1 MKIAVCVPTIRQDK
15 FRDEFL
21 PAWDEVFKRHEV
33 EVFACHDGE
42 TPEVIRLEYDTYDGL
57 ADPIPSMVDIS
68 AIKPI
73 LFNRSDVCRNAA
85 FYAAKKTMDP
95 DVYISLDDDVTPWN
109 GNDPIQEHLDVLA
122 MSVKID
128 WINTSYTYR
137 MRGLPYEQKEYPV
150 LLSHG
155 VWKGVP
161 DFDAITQIQN
171 PAVRDI
177 SFPRNPVPRG
187 IFIPISAMNF
197 AFRKEVLPYAYQA
210 PMGQRLA
217 IDFNLP
223 QYDRFGDIW
232 AGVVMKYAIDNI
244 LGGAVVTGYSTV
256 HHDRA
261 SDVYTNLRKEAVGM
275 ELNEVFYTY
284 MDFFFDPVWS
294 GLSLRPSDGIDANY
308 IELYRKKLSEWQK
321 LIQ

>member
-1 MKIAVCVPTIRQDK
+1 MEKMKIAVCVPTIRPEK

-33 EVFACHDGE
+33 KVFACHDGE
-42 TPEVIRLEYDTYDGL
+42 APEVIRLEYLSGFN
-57 ADPIPSMVDIS
+57 AEPIPSVVDIS
-68 AIKPI
+68 AVKPV

-95 DVYISLDDDVTPWN
+95 DIYISLDDDVTPWN
-109 GNDPIQEHLDVLA
+109 GNDPIQEHLDALA
-122 MSVKID
+122 MDVELD
-128 WINTSYTYR
+128 WFNTAHFYR
-137 MRGLPYEQKEYPV
+137 MRGLPYKQLKYPV

-171 PAVRDI
+171 PDVRDI
-177 SFPRNPVPRG
+177 TFLRAPAPRG
-187 IFIPISAMNF
+187 AFLPISAMNF

-210 PMGQRLA
+210 PMGQRLS

-232 AGVVMKYAIDNI
+232 AGVVMKHAIDTI

-261 SDVYTNLRKEAVGM
+261 SDVYTNLKKEAVGM
-275 ELNEVFYTY
+275 ELNEVFIHYLPDLFEI
-284 MDFFFDPVWS
+284 MDI
-294 GLSLRPSDGIDANY
+294 RIDSEIPEY
-308 IELYRKKLSEWQK
+308 IKLYKKMLTKWQNI
-321 LIQ
+321 IQ

>member
-1 MKIAVCVPTIRQDK
+1 MKIAVCVPTIREQK
-15 FRDEFL
+15 FIDEFL
-21 PAWDEVFKRHEV
+21 PAWEPLFKKHNAG
-33 EVFACHDGE
+33 VFACFDGDNPSVIDFSANTDRFGI
-42 TPEVIRLEYDTYDGL
+42 TP
-57 ADPIPSMVDIS
+57 DIS

-122 MSVKID
+122 NEVELD
-128 WINTSYTYR
+128 WINTAQYYR
-137 MRGLPYEQKEYPV
+137 MRGLPYKQKKYQV

-171 PAVRDI
+171 PDVRNI
-177 SFPRNPVPRG
+177 SFRSVPVPRG
-187 IFIPISAMNF
+187 AFLPISAMNF

-210 PMGQRLA
+210 PMGQRMA
-217 IDFNLP
+217 TEFGLP

-275 ELNEVFYTY
+275 ELNEMFYTY
-284 MDFFFDPVWS
+284 MDFFFDPVWRN
-294 GLSLRPSDGIDANY
+294 LIPDSDGIDADY
-308 IELYRKKLSEWQK
+308 IKLYRKMLTKWED

>member
-68 AIKPI
+68 AIKPM

-109 GNDPIQEHLDVLA
+109 GNDPIQKHLDVLA
-122 MSVKID
+122 NEVELD
-128 WINTSYTYR
+128 WINTAQYYR
-137 MRGLPYEQKEYPV
+137 MRGLPYKQKKYQV

-161 DFDAITQIQN
+161 DFDAITQIRN
-171 PAVRDI
+171 PDVRNI
-177 SFPRNPVPRG
+177 SFRSVPVPRG
-187 IFIPISAMNF
+187 AFLPISAMNF

-217 IDFNLP
+217 TEFGLS

-232 AGVVMKYAIDNI
+232 AGVVMKYAIDTI
-244 LGGAVVTGYSTV
+244 LDGAVATGYSTV

-261 SDVYTNLRKEAVGM
+261 SDVYTNLKKEAVGM
-275 ELNEVFYTY
+275 ELNEVFTHYLPDLFEI
-284 MDFFFDPVWS
+284 MNIK
-294 GLSLRPSDGIDANY
+294 IDSETPEY
-308 IELYRKKLSEWQK
+308 IKLYKTMLTKWQK

>member
-1 MKIAVCVPTIRQDK
+1 
-15 FRDEFL
+15 
-21 PAWDEVFKRHEV
+21 
-33 EVFACHDGE
+33 
-42 TPEVIRLEYDTYDGL
+42 
-57 ADPIPSMVDIS
+57 
-68 AIKPI
+68 
-73 LFNRSDVCRNAA
+73 
-85 FYAAKKTMDP
+85 
-95 DVYISLDDDVTPWN
+95 
-109 GNDPIQEHLDVLA
+109 
-122 MSVKID
+122 
-128 WINTSYTYR
+128 

-197 AFRKEVLPYAYQA
+197 AFRREVLPYAYQA

-217 IDFNLP
+217 TEFGLS

-232 AGVVMKYAIDNI
+232 AGVVMKYAIDTI
-244 LGGAVVTGYSTV
+244 LDGAVVTGYSTV

-261 SDVYTNLRKEAVGM
+261 SDVYTNLKKEAVGM
-275 ELNEVFYTY
+275 ELNEVFTHYLPY
-284 MDFFFDPVWS
+284 LFEIMNIK
-294 GLSLRPSDGIDANY
+294 IDSETPEY
-308 IELYRKKLSEWQK
+308 IKLYKTMLTKWQK